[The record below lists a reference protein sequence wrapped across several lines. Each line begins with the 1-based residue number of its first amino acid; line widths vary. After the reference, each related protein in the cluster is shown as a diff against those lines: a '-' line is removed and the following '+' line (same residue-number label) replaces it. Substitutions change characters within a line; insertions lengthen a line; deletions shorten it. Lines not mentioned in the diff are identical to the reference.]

1 LCPFFSPLCA
11 RAVWRPVFSSSSA
24 TLFSQRICAPRDAR
38 LFSSLFSLWRC
49 GSQRLFSPQRAPVFS
64 QRICARLFSPPLC
77 ERVFSQPLF
86 SPLYAR
92 VFSRCGRRCF
102 FWRLRNVWQPVCE
115 SLFSLFSQR
124 GTSAGALMLLGMDRR
139 TGRAR
144 GYRSRNSKSAFCA
157 WRRFSAWSQMR

>member
-1 LCPFFSPLCA
+1 VPPD
-11 RAVWRPVFSSSSA
+11 A
-24 TLFSQRICAPRDAR
+24 TLFSQRFVSPSNGSR
-38 LFSSLFSLWRC
+38 LFSRQRERVFSRPIC
-49 GSQRLFSPQRAPVFS
+49 ERLFSRLCGRVFS
-64 QRICARLFSPPLC
+64 QRALFSPPLC
-77 ERVFSQPLF
+77 ERVFSH
-86 SPLYAR
+86 
-92 VFSRCGRRCF
+92 CERRCF